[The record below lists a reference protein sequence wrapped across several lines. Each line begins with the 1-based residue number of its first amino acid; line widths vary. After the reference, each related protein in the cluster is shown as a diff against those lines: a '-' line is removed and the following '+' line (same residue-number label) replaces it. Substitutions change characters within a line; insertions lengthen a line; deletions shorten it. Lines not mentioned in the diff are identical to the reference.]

1 MVSRRGLAGVRPGVA
16 RDVDALAAG
25 QQGEDRRERNSEF
38 RGKSRRGHLDTSAVE
53 EGGGTVERAQDLG
66 LNRVAA
72 LIGVHRPGH
81 ALVRDFYLDPAV
93 HALDMDLLLDRWSFA
108 GHISEVAVAGDFI
121 TAELG
126 DDSAIVARG
135 EDGVLHAMANVCR
148 HRGSRVCVVERGSAS
163 AFVCPYHAWTYRLDG
178 SLRGAREM
186 AADFEVA
193 AHGLKPLPLRVIGGL
208 IFIAFGPTP
217 PALDGVA
224 RAVEAMTTRYGWTE
238 ARIAARRR
246 YTVAANWK
254 LVMENY
260 HECYHC
266 QPAHPEFSVLH
277 ALARPGARSLDGSDD
292 FEAWDA
298 APDGREVGR
307 VMASPLARGQLSGT
321 RDGALAAPPM
331 TDEPAA
337 VGACVFS
344 EVGFLS
350 ALLAY
355 QDHGVIYRFIPRGV
369 METEMEVLWLVKG
382 DAREGADYDVERL
395 TWLWDVT
402 SLADKRI
409 IETNQAGVRSRL
421 YEPGPFSP
429 MEPGTQGYV
438 ERYLG
443 ELAQRLERAT
453 DGL

>member
-1 MVSRRGLAGVRPGVA
+1 M
-16 RDVDALAAG
+16 
-25 QQGEDRRERNSEF
+25 Q
-38 RGKSRRGHLDTSAVE
+38 K
-53 EGGGTVERAQDLG
+53 AQDLG

-72 LIGVHRPGH
+72 LIAAHRPGH
-81 ALVRDFYLDPAV
+81 ALARGFYLDEAV
-93 HALDMDLLLDRWSFA
+93 HAMDMDLLLDRWTFA
-108 GHISEVAVAGDFI
+108 GHVGEVPDPGDFI

-126 DDSAIVARG
+126 NESAIVARG
-135 EDGVLHAMANVCR
+135 EDGVLHALANVCR
-148 HRGSRVCVVERGSAS
+148 HRGSRVCAAERGSAA

-178 SLRGAREM
+178 SLRAAREM
-186 AADFEVA
+186 PADFDLA
-193 AHGLKPLPLRVIGGL
+193 GHGLKRLPLRVTGGL
-208 IFIAFGPTP
+208 IFISFGPSP
-217 PALDGVA
+217 PVLDDA
-224 RAVEAMTTRYGWTE
+224 AAVEAMTVRYRWAE
-238 ARIAARRR
+238 AKVAARRR
-246 YTVAANWK
+246 YGVAANWK

-277 ALARPGARSLDGSDD
+277 ALARPGGRSLDGAGDS
-292 FEAWDA
+292 EAWGA
-298 APDGREVGR
+298 ELDGREVGR
-307 VMASPLARGQLSGT
+307 VMASPLARGTLSGT
-321 RDGALAAPPM
+321 LDGALAAPPM
-331 TDEPAA
+331 TDDPDA
-337 VGACVFS
+337 VGACVFA

-350 ALLAY
+350 AFLAY

-369 METEMEVLWLVKG
+369 MATEMEVLWLVRG

-429 MEPGTQGYV
+429 MELGTQAYV
-438 ERYLG
+438 ERYVG
-443 ELAQRLERAT
+443 ELKQRLELSA